1 MNRFFKIESYKIIVI
16 TILLLLGVSSC
27 KSVYQTQSFT
37 NNIVPLAPNYEQEQN
52 WAVLPWTYSEEL
64 QTIASQEQDTLMAD
78 VFYVYPTLF
87 LDAKDKR
94 WNIPVDDAV
103 QNEKV
108 LNTAVQFQASA
119 WAIAGKLYVPFY
131 RQAHI
136 RSYTMYNQGGKQAF
150 EIAYAD
156 VKTAFEFYLK
166 HYNKGWPIIIA
177 SHSQGTTHTR
187 RLLKEFFDGTDLQK
201 QLIAA
206 YIPGMGIH
214 PNEFKTIK
222 PMTTPDEIAGFVSWN
237 TYKKNTYPK
246 KDKDWFKGSVTSNPV
261 TWDTQKATIRDQH
274 KGFLFSNG
282 KLYDKALT
290 ITITDGLVWTTL
302 PRFPLRLFAIFKK
315 NYHVG
320 DINLFWQDIR
330 ENAELRTRNWDY
342 KQHDAKKKHS
352 TF

>member
-1 MNRFFKIESYKIIVI
+1 MMHVI
-16 TILLLLGVSSC
+16 KNKRVYILLGLFILVASC
-27 KSVYQTQSFT
+27 NPVYQTQTFT

-52 WAVLPWTYSEEL
+52 WAVLPWTYSEKL
-64 QTIASQEQDTLMAD
+64 QKIASQEQDTLMAD

-94 WNIPVDDAV
+94 WNISVNDAV
-103 QNEKV
+103 QNEKI

-119 WAIAGKLYVPFY
+119 WATAGKLYVPYY

-136 RSYTMYNQGGKQAF
+136 RAYTMYNQGGKQAF

-156 VKTAFEFYLK
+156 VKAAFEFYLK
-166 HYNKGWPIIIA
+166 HYNKGRPIIIA

-206 YIPGMGIH
+206 YLPGMGIH

-222 PMTTPDEIAGFVSWN
+222 PMMNPDETGGFVSWN

-246 KDKDWFKGSVTSNPV
+246 KDKDWFKGSVTSNPI
-261 TWDTQKATIRDQH
+261 TWDSSTTTNRDQH

-282 KLYDKALT
+282 KLYQNALK

-302 PRFPLRLFAIFKK
+302 PRFPLRIFLIFKK

-320 DINLFWQDIR
+320 DINLFWEDIR
-330 ENAELRTRNWDY
+330 ENAKLRERNWEY
-342 KQHDAKKKHS
+342 KQYKTNTKTS

>member
-1 MNRFFKIESYKIIVI
+1 MNRFYRACSFVFKYMI
-16 TILLLLGVSSC
+16 ILLFISVSSC
-27 KSVYQTQSFT
+27 KSVYQTQMFK
-37 NNIVPLAPNYEQEQN
+37 NNAIPLAPNYEQEQN
-52 WAVLPWTYSEEL
+52 WAVLPWTYSEAF
-64 QTIASQEQDTLMAD
+64 QTLASQEQDTLMAD

-87 LDAKDKR
+87 LEAKDIQ
-94 WNIPVDDAV
+94 WNIPIDDIE
-103 QNEKV
+103 QNKKV

-119 WAIAGKLYVPFY
+119 WATAGKLYVPLY

-136 RSYTMYNQGGKQAF
+136 RSYSMYNQGGKQAF

-156 VKTAFEFYLK
+156 VKAAFEFYLK
-166 HYNKGWPIIIA
+166 HYNKGRPIIIA

-187 RLLKEFFDGTDLQK
+187 RLLKEYFDGTYLQK

-206 YIPGMGIH
+206 YLPGMRMR
-214 PNEFKTIK
+214 PNEFETIK
-222 PMTTPDEIAGFVSWN
+222 PMITPDETRGFVSWN

-246 KDKDWFKGSVTSNPV
+246 KDKNWFKGSVTSNPI
-261 TWDTQKATIRDQH
+261 TWDAKRATSRDQH

-282 KLYDKALT
+282 KLYDKALK
-290 ITITDGLVWTTL
+290 ITITDGLVWTSL
-302 PRFPLRLFAIFKK
+302 PHFPLRLFAIFKK

-330 ENAELRTRNWDY
+330 DNAELRVRSWDY
-342 KQHDAKKKHS
+342 KQHNVKKESS

>member
-1 MNRFFKIESYKIIVI
+1 MNRFYRAYSNVFKYAL
-16 TILLLLGVSSC
+16 ILLFISAYSC
-27 KSVYQTQSFT
+27 KSVYQTQTFKNSA
-37 NNIVPLAPNYEQEQN
+37 VPLAPNYEQEQN

-87 LDAKDKR
+87 LDAKDTR

-103 QNEKV
+103 QNKKV

-119 WAIAGKLYVPFY
+119 WATAGKLYVPFY

-136 RSYTMYNQGGKQAF
+136 RSYAMYNQGGKQAF

-156 VKTAFEFYLK
+156 VKAAFEIYLK
-166 HYNKGWPIIIA
+166 HYNKGRPIIIA

-187 RLLKEFFDGTDLQK
+187 RLLKEFFDGTNLQK

-206 YIPGMGIH
+206 YLPGMGIR
-214 PNEFKTIK
+214 PNEFATIK
-222 PMTTPDEIAGFVSWN
+222 PMMTSDETGGFVSWN
-237 TYKKNTYPK
+237 TYKKNTFPK
-246 KDKDWFKGSVTSNPV
+246 KDKNWFKGSVTSNPV
-261 TWDTQKATIRDQH
+261 TWDTKMITLRDQH

-290 ITITDGLVWTTL
+290 ITITDGLVWTSL
-302 PRFPLRLFAIFKK
+302 PHFPLRLFAIFKK

-330 ENAELRTRNWDY
+330 ENAELRTRNRDY
-342 KQHDAKKKHS
+342 KQQDDKKRHS